1 MIPPAGSQGR
11 PMLRY
16 IRTRLLAMIPVLIG
30 MSILV
35 FVTMRLIPGD
45 AAVVFLGTKPTP
57 EAIAAFRE
65 KAGLDKPMYVQYVD
79 WIGSLA
85 RGDLGISITTGADIR
100 KELTTRLPITAQLTV
115 YSMIIACLI
124 AVPLGIIAALRHNTI
139 IDLGLTSFG
148 MIGLSLPNFWLGTL
162 LAFFFAIKV
171 QWFPPGGYIPFSE
184 DPVGNLRSM
193 ALPAISLGLVSAS
206 VIMRMTRSSMLEVV
220 RQDYVRTARAK
231 GLKELSITRG
241 HLLKNALIP
250 VITVIGM
257 EFGYIFG
264 GAFLVEAV
272 FYLPGIATY
281 ALLAVNQR
289 DYPVLQTVVLLVTLV
304 FMLIN
309 LLVDVL
315 YTWLDPR
322 IRVG

>member
-1 MIPPAGSQGR
+1 
-11 PMLRY
+11 MLRY
-16 IRTRLLAMIPVLIG
+16 IRTRVLAMVPVLVG

-65 KAGLDKPMYVQYVD
+65 KAGLDQPMYVQYVD
-79 WIGSLA
+79 WIGRLV
-85 RGDLGISITTGADIR
+85 RGDLGLSLTTGTDIGH
-100 KELTTRLPITAQLTV
+100 ELSTRLPITAELTLL
-115 YSMIIACLI
+115 SMLVAVVV
-124 AVPLGIIAALRHNTI
+124 AVPLGILAAIKHNTAV
-139 IDLGLTSFG
+139 DLGLTGLG

-162 LAFFFAIKV
+162 LAFLFAIKV
-171 QWFPPGGYIPFSE
+171 QWFPPGGYVPFGE
-184 DPVGNLRSM
+184 DPVGNLKAM
-193 ALPAISLGLVSAS
+193 TLPAISLGLVSAS

-220 RQDYVRTARAK
+220 RQDFVRTARAK
-231 GLKELSITRG
+231 GLREGVITRR
-241 HLLKNALIP
+241 HMLKSALIP
-250 VITVIGM
+250 VVTVIGM

-272 FYLPGIATY
+272 FYLPGVATY

-304 FMLIN
+304 FMLVN

-315 YTWLDPR
+315 YTYLDPR
-322 IRVG
+322 LRVA

>member
-1 MIPPAGSQGR
+1 
-11 PMLRY
+11 MLRY

-45 AAVVFLGTKPTP
+45 VAVVFLGTKPTP
-57 EAIAAFRE
+57 EAIEAFRE
-65 KAGLDKPMYVQYVD
+65 KAGLDKPMYLQYFD
-79 WIGSLA
+79 WIGRLL
-85 RGDLGISITTGADIR
+85 RGDVGISLTTGADIR
-100 KELTTRLPITAQLTV
+100 TEIANRLPITAELTFLA
-115 YSMIIACLI
+115 MLI
-124 AVPLGIIAALRHNTI
+124 AVVIALPLGIIAALNHNKG
-139 IDLGLTSFG
+139 IDLGLTSLG

-184 DPVGNLRSM
+184 DPIGNLKSM
-193 ALPAISLGLVSAS
+193 ALPALSLGLVSAS
-206 VIMRMTRSSMLEVV
+206 VIMRMTRSSMLEVI

-231 GLKELSITRG
+231 GLRDLAITRG

-250 VITVIGM
+250 VITVAGM

-272 FYLPGIATY
+272 FYLPGVATY

-304 FMLIN
+304 FMLVN
-309 LLVDVL
+309 LIVDIL

-322 IRVG
+322 LRVS

>member
-1 MIPPAGSQGR
+1 
-11 PMLRY
+11 MLRY
-16 IRTRLLAMIPVLIG
+16 IRNRFIAMIPVLVG
-30 MSILV
+30 MSMLV

-65 KAGLDKPMYVQYVD
+65 KAGLDKPMYLQYFD
-79 WIGSLA
+79 WIGRLA
-85 RGDLGISITTGADIR
+85 KGDLGISLTTGSDIGT
-100 KELTTRLPITAQLTV
+100 ELATRLPITAELTLL
-115 YSMIIACLI
+115 SMLVAVVV
-124 AVPLGIIAALRHNTI
+124 AVPLGVIAAIRHNSI
-139 IDLGLTSFG
+139 VDLGLTSLG

-162 LAFFFAIKV
+162 LVYFFAIKNP
-171 QWFPPGGYIPFSE
+171 WFPPGGYIPFSE
-184 DPVGNLRSM
+184 DPIGNLKSM
-193 ALPAISLGLVSAS
+193 ALPALSLGLVSAS

-220 RQDYVRTARAK
+220 RQDYVRTAQAK
-231 GLKELSITRG
+231 GLGQRAVITG

-281 ALLAVNQR
+281 ALLAINQR
-289 DYPVLQTVVLLVTLV
+289 DYPVLQTIVLLVTLV

-315 YTWLDPR
+315 YTYLDPR
-322 IRVG
+322 LRIG

>member
-1 MIPPAGSQGR
+1 
-11 PMLRY
+11 MLRY
-16 IRTRLLAMIPVLIG
+16 LRTRLLAMVPVLIG

-35 FVTMRLIPGD
+35 FVTMRMIPGD

-65 KAGLDKPMYVQYVD
+65 KNGLDKPMYVQYVN
-79 WIGSLA
+79 WIGQLA
-85 RGDLGISITTGADIR
+85 RGNLGTSITTGTDIR
-100 KELTTRLPITAQLTV
+100 TELTTRLPITAQLTI
-115 YSMIIACLI
+115 YSMLIACVI
-124 AVPLGIIAALRHNTI
+124 AVPLGVIAALKHNTVV
-139 IDLGLTSFG
+139 DLGLTSLG

-162 LAFFFAIKV
+162 LAFLFAIKV
-171 QWFPPGGYIPFSE
+171 QWFPPGGFIPFSE
-184 DPVGNLRSM
+184 DPVGNLKCM
-193 ALPAISLGLVSAS
+193 FLPSLSLGLVSAS
-206 VIMRMTRSSMLEVV
+206 VIMRMTRSSMLEVI

-231 GLKELSITRG
+231 GLGEGTITRS

-250 VITVIGM
+250 VLTVIGM

-272 FYLPGIATY
+272 FYLPGVATY

-304 FMLIN
+304 FMMIN
-309 LLVDVL
+309 LIVDLL

-322 IRVG
+322 LRVN

>member
-1 MIPPAGSQGR
+1 
-11 PMLRY
+11 MLRY
-16 IRTRLLAMIPVLIG
+16 IQTRLLAMIPVLIG

-57 EAIAAFRE
+57 EAVAAFRH
-65 KAGLDKPMYVQYVD
+65 KVGLDLPMYQQYFD
-79 WIGSLA
+79 WIGRLA
-85 RGDLGISITTGADIR
+85 RGDLGISVTTGTDIR
-100 KELTTRLPITAQLTV
+100 TELLSRLPVTAELTFLAILFAV
-115 YSMIIACLI
+115 VI
-124 AVPLGIIAALRHNTI
+124 AVPLGIIAALNHNKA
-139 IDLGLTSFG
+139 IDLGLTSLG

-171 QWFPPGGYIPFSE
+171 QWFPPGGFVPFMD
-184 DPVGNLRSM
+184 DPIANLKSM
-193 ALPAISLGLVSAS
+193 ALPALSLGLVSAS
-206 VIMRMTRSSMLEVV
+206 IIMRMTRSSMLEVV

-231 GLKELSITRG
+231 GLRGSAVTRG

-250 VITVIGM
+250 VITVAGM
-257 EFGYIFG
+257 EVGYIFG
-264 GAFLVEAV
+264 GAFLIEAV

-289 DYPVLQTVVLLVTLV
+289 DYPVLQTVVLLVTFT

-309 LLVDVL
+309 LIVDIL
-315 YTWLDPR
+315 YTYLDPR
-322 IRVG
+322 LRVS

>member
-1 MIPPAGSQGR
+1 
-11 PMLRY
+11 MLRY
-16 IRTRLLAMIPVLIG
+16 IRTRLLAMIPVLVG

-45 AAVVFLGTKPTP
+45 VAVVFLGTKPTP

-65 KAGLDKPMYVQYVD
+65 KVGLDQPMYLQYFD
-79 WIGSLA
+79 WIGRLA
-85 RGDLGISITTGADIR
+85 RGDLGISLTTGTDI
-100 KELTTRLPITAQLTV
+100 KTELATRLPITAELTILAMV
-115 YSMIIACLI
+115 IAVLI
-124 AVPLGIIAALRHNTI
+124 ALPLGIIAALNHNKA
-139 IDLGLTSFG
+139 IDLGLTSLG
-148 MIGLSLPNFWLGTL
+148 MVGLSLPNFWLGTL
-162 LAFFFAIKV
+162 LAFFFALKV

-184 DPVGNLRSM
+184 DPIGNLKSM
-193 ALPAISLGLVSAS
+193 FLPALSLGLVSAS

-231 GLKELSITRG
+231 GLRQSVITRG

-272 FYLPGIATY
+272 FYLPGVATY

-304 FMLIN
+304 FMLVN
-309 LLVDVL
+309 LIVDIL
-315 YTWLDPR
+315 YTYLDPR
-322 IRVG
+322 LRVS

>member
-1 MIPPAGSQGR
+1 MV
-11 PMLRY
+11 
-16 IRTRLLAMIPVLIG
+16 PVLVG

-45 AAVVFLGTKPTP
+45 VAVVFLGTKPTP

-65 KAGLDKPMYVQYVD
+65 KAGLDKPMYLQYFD
-79 WIGSLA
+79 WIGRLL
-85 RGDLGISITTGADIR
+85 RGDVGISLTTGTDIR
-100 KELTTRLPITAQLTV
+100 SEIANRLPITAELTFLA
-115 YSMIIACLI
+115 MFI
-124 AVPLGIIAALRHNTI
+124 AVAIALPLGIIAALNHNSG

-184 DPVGNLRSM
+184 DPIGNLKSM
-193 ALPAISLGLVSAS
+193 FLPALSLGLVSAS
-206 VIMRMTRSSMLEVV
+206 VIMRMTRSSMLEVT

-231 GLKELSITRG
+231 GLREGMITRG

-250 VITVIGM
+250 VITVAGM

-272 FYLPGIATY
+272 FYLPGVATY

-304 FMLIN
+304 FMLVN
-309 LLVDVL
+309 LIVDIL

-322 IRVG
+322 LRVG

>member
-1 MIPPAGSQGR
+1 
-11 PMLRY
+11 MLRY
-16 IRTRLLAMIPVLIG
+16 LRTRVLAMIPVLLG

-45 AAVVFLGTKPTP
+45 AAVVFLGTKPTD

-65 KAGLDKPMYVQYVD
+65 KAGLDQPLHVQYAD
-79 WIGSLA
+79 WIGHLL
-85 RGDLGISITTGADIR
+85 RGDLGMSITNGADIR
-100 KELTTRLPITAQLTV
+100 SELASRLPITAELTV
-115 YSMIIACLI
+115 LAMLIAVAI
-124 AVPLGIIAALRHNTI
+124 AVPLGVLAALRHNTAV
-139 IDLGLTSFG
+139 DLGVTSFG

-162 LAFFFAIKV
+162 LAYFFAIRV
-171 QWFPPGGYIPFSE
+171 QWFPPGGFVPFTE
-184 DPVGNLRSM
+184 DPLGNLKAM
-193 ALPAISLGLVSAS
+193 FLPALSLGLVSAS

-231 GLKELSITRG
+231 GLRESVVTRG

-272 FYLPGIATY
+272 FYLPGVATY
-281 ALLAVNQR
+281 TLLAVNQR

-315 YTWLDPR
+315 YTYLDPR
-322 IRVG
+322 LRVG